1 MQAVTRMFMTMA
13 LMAVLA
19 LGVGVVVAQDDDLGM
34 ADAVV
39 SGDLNSACAVAVQE
53 FFRTRDMSVLGP
65 NVMFSDPDTMGIGM
79 TGMETSA
86 GADTTGAMGNLTQ
99 PMMFDSAAFGDGLYD
114 IRSLVVGDTLVVAE
128 FTFTGTNTGD
138 FMGQAATNIPVSAPA
153 VAIFNCENG
162 AVTEARLY
170 YDRASIMSQMGIDS
184 GMTGAD
190 TVEGADTM
198 ATEAGMDTTG
208 TDTTGMDT
216 AGLDT
221 TGADTAPIDPLAG
234 GDTLSMETLPPDPYA
249 LLDAVTDDPAAY
261 MGQTV
266 TVAGP
271 ITELAGGLADNG
283 FIIVEEDLIGDDP
296 ALIIGATADLLAGS
310 TWAVDQQV
318 IVTGVVR
325 GMVIADLEAELGYD
339 LADELYAGYENF
351 PVIVASEVGPYDP
364 AAQTAP

>member
-1 MQAVTRMFMTMA
+1 MKAVTRMFVTVA

-19 LGVGVVVAQDDDLGM
+19 LGVGAVVAQDDDLGM

-39 SGDLNSACAVAVQE
+39 SGDLDSACAVAVQE

-79 TGMETSA
+79 TGMETSD
-86 GADTTGAMGNLTQ
+86 GGDTTGAMGNLTQ

-153 VAIFNCENG
+153 VAIFNCEND

-198 ATEAGMDTTG
+198 ATEA
-208 TDTTGMDT
+208 GMDT

-296 ALIIGATADLLAGS
+296 ALIIGATPDLLAGS
-310 TWAVDQQV
+310 AWAVDQQV

-364 AAQTAP
+364 AAQIAP